1 MKISTS
7 EKRLNHNEFEMRASE
22 FLQEKFNQKFYEQS
36 MKVGSNKY
44 HKFDLV
50 SGDGSIVGEC
60 ESYTWTESGNYPS
73 AKISTAI
80 ETLFYF
86 SRIKADKKILI
97 FQDDIN
103 SKGDSLAEVF
113 VRRNEGILDD
123 VEVWAYN
130 VKDNIDNDEVRVV
143 RKQKIENN
151 H

>member
-1 MKISTS
+1 MKSTT
-7 EKRLNHNEFEMRASE
+7 KGDRLHHTEFEIRVSE
-22 FLQEKFNQKFYEQS
+22 YLNNKFNQRFFEKSLEIGSSKF
-36 MKVGSNKY
+36 

-60 ESYTWTESGNYPS
+60 KSYSWTESGNYPS

-123 VEVWAYN
+123 VEVWVYN

-143 RKQKIENN
+143 RKHNN
-151 H
+151 